1 MAVTSTTANSAVD
14 ICARALILIG
24 ADPITSFDEDTTEAL
39 VASNMYEDVARAS
52 LVNSRWRFAT
62 NQAVLNLLSAAPTGR
77 YDRAYQLPT
86 DLLMLHAVTVQDL
99 PIEYQIY
106 GDKIFADADAA
117 DVLVADYTF
126 RALEQNWPSYF
137 TIAVEYALAV
147 VFATSI
153 ARDPTLGSL
162 MREQG
167 RESMAKARSLDSQ
180 QQTAR
185 KLTTSR
191 FIAERRS

>member
-1 MAVTSTTANSAVD
+1 MATLSTTANSPID
-14 ICARALILIG
+14 ICSRALILIG
-24 ADPITSFDEDTTEAL
+24 ADPITSFDDGNTEAL
-39 VASNMYEDVARAS
+39 VASNMYEDVARAA

-62 NQAVLNLLSAAPTGR
+62 NQAILNLLTATPTGR
-77 YDRAYQLPT
+77 YNIAYQLPS
-86 DLLMLHAVTVQDL
+86 DLLMLHAVTVNDL

-106 GDKIFADADAA
+106 GNKVYTDG
-117 DVLVADYTF
+117 DVNDVAIADYTY
-126 RALEQNWPSYF
+126 RANEVDWPSYF
-137 TIAVEYALAV
+137 TIAVEYSLAV

-153 ARDPTLGSL
+153 ARDSTLGAL
-162 MREQG
+162 MQTQA

-180 QQTAR
+180 QQTSR

>member
-1 MAVTSTTANSAVD
+1 MATLSTTANSPID
-14 ICARALILIG
+14 ICSRALILIG
-24 ADPITSFDEDTTEAL
+24 ADPITSFDDGNTEAL
-39 VASNMYEDVARAS
+39 VASNMYEDVARAA

-62 NQAVLNLLSAAPTGR
+62 NQATLNLLTATPTGR
-77 YDRAYQLPT
+77 YNIAYQLPS
-86 DLLMLHAVTVQDL
+86 DLLMLHAVTVNDL
-99 PIEYQIY
+99 AIEYQIY
-106 GDKIFADADAA
+106 GNKVYTDG
-117 DVLVADYTF
+117 DVNDVAIADYTY
-126 RALEQNWPSYF
+126 RANEVDWPSYF
-137 TIAVEYALAV
+137 TIAVEYSLAV

-153 ARDPTLGSL
+153 ARDSTLGSL
-162 MREQG
+162 MQTQA